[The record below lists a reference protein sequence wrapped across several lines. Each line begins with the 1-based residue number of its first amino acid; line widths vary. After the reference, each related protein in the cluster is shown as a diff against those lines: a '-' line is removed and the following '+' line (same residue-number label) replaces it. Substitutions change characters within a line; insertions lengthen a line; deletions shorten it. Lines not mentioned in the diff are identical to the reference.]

1 MKVAIVGSRTF
12 DNMLTVEDVDI
23 AVKQS
28 GFIITEVVCGECRG
42 PDSLG
47 RAWAELHDILV
58 VSFEPKWDDVTNCK
72 TVKKNKWGKLYNYM
86 AGFERNQDMANYAT
100 HCIAFW
106 DNFSSGTDDMVK
118 RMRKLGKDVYF
129 HKPDIEFVC

>member
-23 AVKQS
+23 AIKKAKFNV
-28 GFIITEVVCGECRG
+28 TEVVCGECKG
-42 PDSLG
+42 PDLLG
-47 RAWAELHDILV
+47 RAWAELNNIPII
-58 VSFEPKWDDVTNCK
+58 SFPPKWNDIDGCK
-72 TVKKNKWGKLYNYM
+72 TVKVNKWGQKYNYM

-106 DNFSSGTDDMVK
+106 DFESSGTKQMIDAMK
-118 RMRKLGKDVYF
+118 KLNKPVYF
-129 HKPDIEFVC
+129 HKPDVEFIC